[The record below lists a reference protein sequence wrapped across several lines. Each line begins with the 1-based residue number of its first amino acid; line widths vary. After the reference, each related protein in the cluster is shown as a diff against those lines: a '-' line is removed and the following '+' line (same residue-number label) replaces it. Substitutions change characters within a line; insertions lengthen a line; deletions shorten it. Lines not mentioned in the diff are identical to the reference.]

1 MKTSDLLNSDKSSA
15 AGIARSI
22 VAAVIKQNYVPEDV
36 EKAVNQ
42 AILKFADNV
51 KEHAR
56 QELKFQQIRKI

>member
-1 MKTSDLLNSDKSSA
+1 MKTSDLLNRDEGSA

-42 AILKFADNV
+42 AILKFAD
-51 KEHAR
+51 KMKQYAR
-56 QELKFQQIRKI
+56 EELKFQQIRKI